1 MAIKKQIEIDVT
13 SNLKEVNAE
22 LNKLENNLDDVQKS
36 ADKTGKSIDDVAGN
50 GGAIAILDQ
59 LTGGLASQ
67 FKNAYEST
75 KLFNLS
81 LKGTRSALIATGIG
95 ALVVALGAI
104 VAYWDDIVELVGQ
117 GNKKLQL
124 QIDLNNKN
132 LKGLDYELKLLDAKE
147 KILLAE
153 GKNTK
158 EIKEQKSKVIL
169 LQVEENNLLL
179 EKLKT
184 QLKIQKEQTQEITFW
199 EKAKIA
205 ALEAAGLY
213 EAAGKARLNAVVG
226 DEDEQTRIKE
236 IDTQIQESTLRAEQL
251 KLSLLEINKPIS
263 ESGNGRKKVST
274 IFDALGGGGTAEE
287 RQAKLDQQAEFFNQ
301 QLDLEAKNAQTL
313 IDLNNNALSEIT
325 NDKRIQQAKQ
335 TEDERLYAEIRQN
348 IAQKEAEFKKQQTA
362 EVIGVLGNLQ
372 SIVGQQTVAGK
383 ALGIATATINTFQGA
398 TEALKQKS
406 TLPSPFDVIAKVANV
421 ATVIATGLKTV
432 KSIAS
437 VRIPTVNGVRGGGG
451 GGSVSA
457 PSFSAPSPPAFNIVG
472 ASGTNQ
478 LAEAI
483 GGQSQQPVRAYVV
496 SNDVTTS
503 QSLDRNIVQGATIG

>member
-104 VAYWDDIVELVGQ
+104 VAYWDDIVEFINDA
-117 GNKKLQL
+117 NKELETQNNLIDINRGLLDQKLGYL
-124 QIDLNNKN
+124 EKEKKYNEDNNISNDKLNEKYKN
-132 LKGLDYELKLLDAKE
+132 LLSQKASDLKIELENL
-147 KILLAE
+147 KILYEKEASLAR
-153 GKNTK
+153 
-158 EIKEQKSKVIL
+158 Q
-169 LQVEENNLLL
+169 Q
-179 EKLKT
+179 
-184 QLKIQKEQTQEITFW
+184 TFW
-199 EKAKIA
+199 EKLTNKAPKVTEEEAK
-205 ALEAAGLY
+205 ALAERKTKIVDLQEDLKNTLRAY
-213 EAAGKARLNAVVG
+213 DELNAVVINVEKSKPENFKPTQKREIG
-226 DEDEQTRIKE
+226 GVVGELTPEGIAEIENAQIVSDAVIQIKKN
-236 IDTQIQESTLRAEQL
+236 QL
-251 KLSLLEINKPIS
+251 
-263 ESGNGRKKVST
+263 T
-274 IFDALGGGGTAEE
+274 EE
-287 RQAKLDQQAEFFNQ
+287 EA
-301 QLDLEAKNAQTL
+301 LDLTRLAFKDEIFQQEA
-313 IDLNNNALSEIT
+313 DL
-325 NDKRIQQAKQ
+325 
-335 TEDERLYAEIRQN
+335 
-348 IAQKEAEFKKQQTA
+348 
-362 EVIGVLGNLQ
+362 VIGFGRILQQIGEKNKAFAIAGIIIEQVASAAKAIQSTVVANAKSVAAFPLTLGQPFVTLNTI
-372 SIVGQQTVAGK
+372 STG
-383 ALGIATATINTFQGA
+383 LGIASGA
-398 TEALKQKS
+398 LA
-406 TLPSPFDVIAKVANV
+406 AKKA
-421 ATVIATGLKTV
+421 ISQL
-432 KSIAS
+432 
-437 VRIPTVNGVRGGGG
+437 GGGG
-451 GGSVSA
+451 GGSIST
-457 PSFSAPSPPAFNIVG
+457 PRLSGSRGSAPSPPAFNIVG